1 MNWLKEVAKFH
12 ADYLRIVQSYGE
24 DFYAEDIV
32 QEMYIRL
39 HKYADREKVIQ
50 KNGTLNRAY
59 IHFTLRNIF
68 KDLTKERNKHQMV
81 NIEERKDIGVTYD
94 YISKEEAFSCL
105 IKRVK
110 EEAENWHWY
119 DEMLFKHYFDSGMS
133 MRELADE
140 TRISTSSIFQTIKYC
155 KGKLKENLNE
165 DYEDYKNEDYELI

>member
-94 YISKEEAFSCL
+94 YISKEEA
-105 IKRVK
+105 
-110 EEAENWHWY
+110 ETWHWY

>member
-1 MNWLKEVAKFH
+1 MQIEK
-12 ADYLRIVQSYGE
+12 
-24 DFYAEDIV
+24 
-32 QEMYIRL
+32 RL
-39 HKYADREKVIQ
+39 YKKTEQ
-50 KNGTLNRAY
+50 LNRAY

-68 KDLTKERNKHQMV
+68 KDLAKERNKHQMV

-94 YISKEEAFSCL
+94 YISKEEAFSSM
-105 IKRVK
+105 IGRVK
-110 EEAENWHWY
+110 EEAETWHWY

-155 KGKLKENLNE
+155 KGKLKENLAE

>member
-12 ADYLRIVQSYGE
+12 KDYLRIVESYGE

-39 HKYADREKVIQ
+39 YKYADKEKIIQ
-50 KNGTLNRAY
+50 KDGKLNRAY

-68 KDLTKERNKHQMV
+68 KDLTKERNKHKKV
-81 NIEERKDIGVTYD
+81 NLEERKEIGVSYD
-94 YISKEEAFSCL
+94 YISKEEAFSSL

-110 EEAENWHWY
+110 QEAETWHWY
-119 DEMLFKHYFDSGMS
+119 DEMLFKHYFDSGIS

-155 KGKLKENLNE
+155 KGKLKENLSE
-165 DYEDYKNEDYELI
+165 DYEDYKNEDYELL

>member
-50 KNGTLNRAY
+50 KNGQLNRAY

-68 KDLTKERNKHQMV
+68 KDLAKERNKHQMV

-94 YISKEEAFSCL
+94 YISKEEAFSSM

-110 EEAENWHWY
+110 EEAELWHWY

-155 KGKLKENLNE
+155 KGKLKENIAE

>member
-1 MNWLKEVAKFH
+1 
-12 ADYLRIVQSYGE
+12 
-24 DFYAEDIV
+24 
-32 QEMYIRL
+32 
-39 HKYADREKVIQ
+39 
-50 KNGTLNRAY
+50 
-59 IHFTLRNIF
+59 
-68 KDLTKERNKHQMV
+68 MV

-94 YISKEEAFSCL
+94 YISKEEAFSGL

-110 EEAENWHWY
+110 EEAETWHWY